1 MKRCI
6 LFCLLVAVSLIVCL
20 KFLPGFA
27 SKNSWAIASQPRS
40 EASAPGITSKEA
52 LPTDF
57 LFFKINYVYRSQ
69 GEGDFKILEN
79 GSTLHSKDH
88 YKIIFTP
95 NQDCYVYIFQIDG
108 ANKVYQLFPM
118 EKFGKLVL
126 NNLNPLQ
133 AGQTYYVPAEGKS
146 FILDDQVGTERI
158 YFLAS
163 FQEDRELE
171 EQYQQAFEAQQRQD
185 LEKQIQ
191 YLDQLVHYATE
202 SKGLAD
208 VVFAPSE
215 TEITNWQEGGES
227 FSVLQQRLE
236 NMCNGCVHTLTFT
249 HQ

>member
-1 MKRCI
+1 M
-6 LFCLLVAVSLIVCL
+6 

-40 EASAPGITSKEA
+40 EASTPGITSKEA

-79 GSTLHSKDH
+79 GSILHSKDH

-108 ANKVYQLFPM
+108 ANKVYRLFPM
-118 EKFGKLVL
+118 EKFGKLIL
-126 NNLNPLQ
+126 NNVNPLK

-163 FQEDRELE
+163 FERDLELE
-171 EQYQQAFEAQQRQD
+171 AQYERAFVAQQQRD
-185 LEKQIQ
+185 LEQQLQQIDA
-191 YLDQLVHYATE
+191 LLKYATE
-202 SKGLAD
+202 VKEEVD
-208 VVFAPSE
+208 VVFDPAE
-215 TEITNWQEGGES
+215 TETTTWHEEGES
-227 FSVLQQRLE
+227 FSVLQQHLE
-236 NMCNGCVHTLTFT
+236 NMCNGCVHVLTFT